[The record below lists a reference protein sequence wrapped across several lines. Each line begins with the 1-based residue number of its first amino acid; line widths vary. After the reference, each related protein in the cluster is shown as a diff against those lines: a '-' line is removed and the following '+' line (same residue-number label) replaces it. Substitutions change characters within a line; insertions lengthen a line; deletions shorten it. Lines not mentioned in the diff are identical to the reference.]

1 VIKDLTE
8 RVVVNTGLV
17 FQMSQSFSKLFK
29 SIVCDCLLMYDFMSK
44 SMGVCISPI
53 RLEAI

>member
-29 SIVCDCLLMYDFMSK
+29 SIVCDCLLMYDFVSK